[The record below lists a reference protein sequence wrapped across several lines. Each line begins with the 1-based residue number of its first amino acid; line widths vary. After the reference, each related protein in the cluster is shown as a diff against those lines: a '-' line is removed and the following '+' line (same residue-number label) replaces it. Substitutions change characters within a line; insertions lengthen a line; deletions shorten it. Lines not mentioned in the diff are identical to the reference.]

1 MSTSFVHLMLCSNK
15 LTIQMQTSDLDSNL
29 RAGRLTRHV
38 VQQTFAYLAERT
50 VANRPQN
57 HTSLSFKR

>member
-1 MSTSFVHLMLCSNK
+1 
-15 LTIQMQTSDLDSNL
+15 MQTSDLDSNL